1 MSDKKR
7 EQELKEIL
15 KRYVNNQATPAEM
28 EAVDRWYDVLDFE
41 ASTAQLFVGET
52 NEPLVRERRG
62 HRLRFWSA
70 AAAIL
75 LLAFTSV
82 WFFNAKNTVQG
93 KDLLISSAK
102 TERKQLKL
110 SDGTEVI
117 LNTGSELVVSS
128 DFGEKQRQVQLKG
141 EAFFKVAKDAGRPFI
156 IRSGQLKTRVLG
168 TSFNISAYPERERIK
183 VSVLTGRVQVSET
196 RAKTDTILAESM
208 SSNQTISFFRK
219 TGRVE
224 LNTEDASL
232 ITSWRDN
239 KLYIDNAS
247 LQDIA
252 ELLQGFY
259 HLEVKDLSR
268 AKETDRY
275 TIRFNRES
283 MKAVLEILTQLTKR
297 EFRYTNNKITIK

>member
-75 LLAFTSV
+75 LLAFNTI
-82 WFFNAKNTVQG
+82 WFFNAKNTGQG

-117 LNTGSELVVSS
+117 LNTGSKLIVSS

-259 HLEVKDLSR
+259 HLEVKDLSK

-275 TIRFNRES
+275 TIRFNHES

-297 EFRYTNNKITIK
+297 EFRYTNKQITIK